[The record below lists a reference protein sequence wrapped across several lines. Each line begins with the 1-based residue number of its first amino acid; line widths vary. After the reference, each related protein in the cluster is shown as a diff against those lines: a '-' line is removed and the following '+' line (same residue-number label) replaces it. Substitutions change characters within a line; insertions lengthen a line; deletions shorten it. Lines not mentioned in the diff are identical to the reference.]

1 MGNPA
6 KAARRPPSLRKLNA
20 PAKFRIGAE
29 ADDPPINRCDAVI
42 QESGDLCMSYPSLA
56 NPGARRRTILASV
69 AVAALAA
76 AGAFAEN
83 ALTST
88 HAAHAAPV
96 VTSDLNAQGAPSF
109 ATLIE
114 RVKPAVVSVKVKIA
128 NASSEGNGVQMDNLP
143 PEMQEFLKRFGG
155 GMNAAPQNSHPMMM
169 GEGSGFFVSAD
180 GYIVTN
186 NHVVQNAKTVTVTM
200 DNGKTL
206 DAKVIGTD
214 PKTDV
219 AVIKVNEQGDYPYV
233 TFAKEMPR
241 IGDWVVAIGNPYGLG
256 GTVTA
261 GIISAEGR
269 DIGDGPY
276 DQFLQIDAPINKGNS
291 GGPTFNTKGE
301 VVGMNTAI
309 FSPSGGSVGIGFAIP
324 ASMVS
329 SVESALEHGGS
340 VTRGYLGVKI
350 QPMTQDMADSMG
362 LKAASGA
369 MVDEATPGTPAAEAG
384 LKPGD
389 VITKVNGEAVAD
401 AGDLTRRIGSMKPGD
416 KVELTYMRDGAEK
429 TATARLADQKNAA
442 VAKADNAGKSEGQ
455 QASMLG
461 IKLAPANE
469 VAGAGD
475 KVVAIVG
482 VDPDGAAAEQ
492 GLATGQVILD
502 VGGKP
507 VSTPQEVKAE
517 VASAKS
523 QGKKSV
529 LMRIQTAEGDRFVAV
544 PFPKA

>member
-1 MGNPA
+1 
-6 KAARRPPSLRKLNA
+6 LRKLNA
-20 PAKFRIGAE
+20 PAKFWIGAE
-29 ADDPPINRCDAVI
+29 VDDPRINRCNAVI
-42 QESGDLCMSYPSLA
+42 QESGDLCMSYPSFA
-56 NPGARRRTILASV
+56 NPRARRTILASV

-83 ALTST
+83 TLTST
-88 HAAHAAPV
+88 YAAHAAPV

-155 GMNAAPQNSHPMMM
+155 MNGAPQNSHPMMT

-180 GYIVTN
+180 GYVVTN

-200 DNGKTL
+200 DNGKTI

-219 AVIKVNEQGDYPYV
+219 ALIKVNEQGDYPYV

-324 ASMVS
+324 ASTVS

-362 LKAASGA
+362 LKSASGA
-369 MVDEATPGTPAAEAG
+369 MIDEATQGTPAAEAG

-389 VITKVNGEAVAD
+389 VITKVNGDAVAD

-416 KVELTYMRDGAEK
+416 KVDLTYMRDGAEK

-442 VAKADNAGKSEGQ
+442 VAKADNAGKSDGQ
-455 QASMLG
+455 QAPMLG

-475 KVVAIVG
+475 KGVAIVG

-517 VASAKS
+517 VASAKN

>member
-1 MGNPA
+1 
-6 KAARRPPSLRKLNA
+6 
-20 PAKFRIGAE
+20 
-29 ADDPPINRCDAVI
+29 
-42 QESGDLCMSYPSLA
+42 MSYPTFAS
-56 NPGARRRTILASV
+56 PRRTILASV

-76 AGAFAEN
+76 AGAFAEG
-83 ALTST
+83 ALTTS
-88 HAAHAAPV
+88 HPAHAAPV
-96 VTSDLNAQGAPSF
+96 VTSDLDAQAAPSF

-128 NASSEGNGVQMDNLP
+128 NAASEDSGVQTDNLP
-143 PEMQEFLKRFGG
+143 PEIQQFLKRFGG
-155 GMNAAPQNSHPMMM
+155 GMGGMNGAPQNSHPMMM

-219 AVIKVNEQGDYPYV
+219 ALIKVTEAGDYPFV

-261 GIISAEGR
+261 GIVSAEGR

-276 DQFLQIDAPINKGNS
+276 DRFIQIDAPINKGNS

-324 ASMVS
+324 ASTVS

-340 VTRGYLGVKI
+340 VARGYLGVQI
-350 QPMTQDMADSMG
+350 QPVSEDIAENLG
-362 LKAASGA
+362 LKSASGA
-369 MVDEATPGTPAAEAG
+369 IVDKVMPGTPAAEAG
-384 LKPGD
+384 LKTGD
-389 VITKVNGEAVAD
+389 VIAKMNGQKVDD
-401 AGDLTRRIGSMKPGD
+401 AGDLTRQVGALKPGASI
-416 KVELTYMRDGAEK
+416 ELTYLRDGVEK
-429 TATARLADQKNAA
+429 TAQAKLADQKTEKTASADESGTND
-442 VAKADNAGKSEGQ
+442 KATPA
-455 QASMLG
+455 LG
-461 IKLAPANE
+461 IQLAPAKE
-469 VAGAGD
+469 VAGSGD
-475 KVVAIVG
+475 QGVAIVG
-482 VDPDGAAAEQ
+482 VDPNGPAAEQ

-507 VSTPQEVKAE
+507 VSTPQDVKAE
-517 VASAKS
+517 VANAKS

>member
-1 MGNPA
+1 
-6 KAARRPPSLRKLNA
+6 
-20 PAKFRIGAE
+20 
-29 ADDPPINRCDAVI
+29 
-42 QESGDLCMSYPSLA
+42 MSYPTLA
-56 NPGARRRTILASV
+56 NPRARRKTILASV

-76 AGAFAEN
+76 AGAFAEG
-83 ALTST
+83 ALTSS
-88 HAAHAAPV
+88 HPAHAAAV

-128 NASSEGNGVQMDNLP
+128 NASSEDTGVQMDNLP

-155 GMNAAPQNSHPMMM
+155 GMNGAPQNSHPMMR

-180 GYIVTN
+180 GYVVTN
-186 NHVVQNAKTVTVTM
+186 NHVVENAKTVTVTM

-324 ASMVS
+324 ASTVS

-362 LKAASGA
+362 LKSATGA
-369 MVDEATPGTPAAEAG
+369 MVDEATAGTPAAEAG

-416 KVELTYMRDGAEK
+416 KVELTYVRDGAEK
-429 TATARLADQKNAA
+429 TATARLADQRNAT
-442 VAKADNAGKSEGQ
+442 VAKADNAGKSDGQ
-455 QASMLG
+455 QAPMLG
-461 IKLAPANE
+461 IQLAPASE

-475 KVVAIVG
+475 KGVAIVG
-482 VDPDGAAAEQ
+482 VDPNGAAAEQ

-507 VSTPQEVKAE
+507 VATPQDVKSE

-529 LMRIQTAEGDRFVAV
+529 LMRVQTAEGDRFVAV